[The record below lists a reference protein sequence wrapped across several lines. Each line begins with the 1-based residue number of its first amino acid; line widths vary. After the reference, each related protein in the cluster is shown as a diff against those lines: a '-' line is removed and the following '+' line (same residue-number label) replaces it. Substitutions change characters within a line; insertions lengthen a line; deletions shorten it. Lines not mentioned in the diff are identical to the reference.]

1 MAEKMIAYCG
11 ILCNGCPSMVATL
24 ANDHEELEKV
34 AVMARE
40 QWGLADATWET
51 VQCTGCKG
59 SGVRIAYCN
68 ECGVSVCA
76 SQKGVETCAHCE
88 QFEGCVTLEVLFEQ
102 FPDCKQVLAEIRATL
117 N

>member
-11 ILCNGCPSMVATL
+11 IVCSGCPSMVATL
-24 ANDHEELEKV
+24 ANDRVELDKV
-34 AVMARE
+34 AEMARE
-40 QWGLADATWET
+40 QWGVADATWET

-59 SGVRIAYCN
+59 EGVRIVYCN
-68 ECGVSVCA
+68 DCCVRKCA

-88 QFEGCVTLEVLFEQ
+88 QFENCATLEKFFEQ
-102 FPDCKQVLAEIRATL
+102 IPDCRQMLAEIRATL